1 MSKNLNLFPSIGR
14 YAKAENIVSFGIRNC
29 GNDLYDFCDNPQ
41 NEIPYFKNLMEEI
54 EKCNTSLNNVI
65 IATSSEPVAVKCAK
79 LLLDHEEEFL
89 KRRKI
94 VNEQED
100 TDPYGI
106 YDEEFD
112 DDDIDYDFSYE
123 DEETDTLKL
132 VRLPK
137 SGMNKDVPI
146 NVYLKILEE
155 IESDAVIYEGVE
167 HREADNADIVNAILA
182 DKRKR
187 KYVWIPPEMV
197 EDAWV
202 TSLRMENSFAFI
214 KIEDVPKS
222 YYETVF
228 EALLSNTEYELQS
241 DVTVANVVNS
251 IMKLRG
257 KHFAEEDLQWIIQN
271 AIHKKELEDDNE
283 KLLYMED
290 FVLNG
295 KLEKP
300 ALERLEAMP
309 GLKEVKD
316 MVIEQTALLVESR
329 RNENLKN
336 MHGSMIFYGNPGTG
350 KTTCARLLAE
360 VMKDHGVTNATFIE
374 ASRADIIGEYVGSTA
389 TKVAS
394 LFEKARGGI
403 LFVDEAG
410 FFLNEGAGGYVN
422 EALKEFVRFMENC
435 PDVTVIFGMYEQEAE
450 KFLNLDAG
458 LTSRISRMVEFK
470 DYSNKE
476 LQDICSYMAKTSGYT
491 LEKAGIE
498 PLMDY
503 VTSLKKS
510 KNYGNAREVR
520 KVMESAIIA
529 HSVRIMAKGARKK
542 DVLTADDV
550 KKGIERLRKTPK
562 NKTNFGFKYEI
573 GQENEIKCKTR

>member
-1 MSKNLNLFPSIGR
+1 MSKNSNLFPSIER

-112 DDDIDYDFSYE
+112 DDDFDYDFSYE

-137 SGMNKDVPI
+137 SGINKDVPI
-146 NVYLKILEE
+146 NVYLKLLEE

-241 DVTVANVVNS
+241 DVTVANVVNN

-271 AIHKKELEDDNE
+271 AIHKKELEDDDH
-283 KLLYMED
+283 KILSMED

-300 ALERLEAMP
+300 ALERLAAMP

-476 LQDICSYMAKTSGYT
+476 LQDICSYMAKTNGYN
-491 LEKAGIE
+491 LEKAAIE

-503 VTSLKKS
+503 VASLKKS
-510 KNYGNAREVR
+510 KNYGNAREIR

-529 HSVRIMAKGARKK
+529 HSVRIMAKDTRKK
-542 DVLTADDV
+542 DVLTVDDV

-562 NKTNFGFKYEI
+562 NKNNFGFAYEI
-573 GQENEIKCKTR
+573 GEIKCKTR

>member
-1 MSKNLNLFPSIGR
+1 MNKNMNLFPSIER

-41 NEIPYFKNLMEEI
+41 NEIPYLKNLMEEI

-89 KRRKI
+89 KRRKT

-112 DDDIDYDFSYE
+112 DDDFDYDFSYE

-137 SGMNKDVPI
+137 SGINKDVPI
-146 NVYLKILEE
+146 NVYLKLLEE

-187 KYVWIPPEMV
+187 KYVWIPTEMV

-241 DVTVANVVNS
+241 DVTVANVVNN

-271 AIHKKELEDDNE
+271 AIHKKELEDDDH
-283 KLLYMED
+283 KILSMED

-300 ALERLEAMP
+300 ALERLAAMP

-476 LQDICSYMAKTSGYT
+476 LQDICSYMAKTNGYN
-491 LEKAGIE
+491 LEKAAIE

-503 VTSLKKS
+503 VASLKKS
-510 KNYGNAREVR
+510 KNYGNAREIR

-529 HSVRIMAKGARKK
+529 HSVRIMAKDTRKK
-542 DVLTADDV
+542 DVLTVDDV

-562 NKTNFGFKYEI
+562 NKNNFGFAYEI
-573 GQENEIKCKTR
+573 GEIKCKTR

>member
-1 MSKNLNLFPSIGR
+1 MNKNMNLFPSIER

-41 NEIPYFKNLMEEI
+41 NEIPYLKNLMEEI

-89 KRRKI
+89 KRRKT

-112 DDDIDYDFSYE
+112 DDDFDYDFSYE

-137 SGMNKDVPI
+137 SGINKDVPI
-146 NVYLKILEE
+146 NVYLKLLEE

-187 KYVWIPPEMV
+187 KYVWIPTEMV

-241 DVTVANVVNS
+241 DVTVANVVNN

-271 AIHKKELEDDNE
+271 AIHKKELEDDDH
-283 KLLYMED
+283 KILSMED

-300 ALERLEAMP
+300 ALERLAAMP

-336 MHGSMIFYGNPGTG
+336 MHGCMIFYGNPGTG

-410 FFLNEGAGGYVN
+410 FFL
-422 EALKEFVRFMENC
+422 
-435 PDVTVIFGMYEQEAE
+435 
-450 KFLNLDAG
+450 
-458 LTSRISRMVEFK
+458 
-470 DYSNKE
+470 
-476 LQDICSYMAKTSGYT
+476 
-491 LEKAGIE
+491 
-498 PLMDY
+498 
-503 VTSLKKS
+503 
-510 KNYGNAREVR
+510 
-520 KVMESAIIA
+520 
-529 HSVRIMAKGARKK
+529 
-542 DVLTADDV
+542 
-550 KKGIERLRKTPK
+550 
-562 NKTNFGFKYEI
+562 
-573 GQENEIKCKTR
+573 

>member
-1 MSKNLNLFPSIGR
+1 MSKNLNLFPSIER

-137 SGMNKDVPI
+137 NGMNKDVPI
-146 NVYLKILEE
+146 NVYLKLLEE

-241 DVTVANVVNS
+241 DVTVANVVNN

-257 KHFAEEDLQWIIQN
+257 KLFAEEDLQWIIQN
-271 AIHKKELEDDNE
+271 AIHKKELEDDDH
-283 KLLYMED
+283 KILSMED

-491 LEKAGIE
+491 LEQAAIE

-503 VTSLKKS
+503 VASLRKS

-529 HSVRIMAKGARKK
+529 HSVRIMTKGTRKK

-562 NKTNFGFKYEI
+562 NKTNFGFTYEI
-573 GQENEIKCKTR
+573 GEIKCKTR

>member
-1 MSKNLNLFPSIGR
+1 MSKNLNLFPSIER

-137 SGMNKDVPI
+137 NGMNKDVPI
-146 NVYLKILEE
+146 NVYLKLLEE

-241 DVTVANVVNS
+241 DVTVANVVNN

-257 KHFAEEDLQWIIQN
+257 KLFAEEDLQWIIQN
-271 AIHKKELEDDNE
+271 AIHKKELEDDDH
-283 KLLYMED
+283 KILSMED

-476 LQDICSYMAKTSGYT
+476 LQDICSYVAKTSGYT
-491 LEKAGIE
+491 LEQAAIE

-503 VTSLKKS
+503 VASLRKS

-529 HSVRIMAKGARKK
+529 HSVRIMTKGTRKK
-542 DVLTADDV
+542 DVLTVDDV

-562 NKTNFGFKYEI
+562 NKTNFGFTYEI
-573 GQENEIKCKTR
+573 GGENEIKCKTR

>member
-1 MSKNLNLFPSIGR
+1 MSKNLNLFPSIER

-132 VRLPK
+132 VCLPK

-146 NVYLKILEE
+146 NVYLKLLEE

-241 DVTVANVVNS
+241 DVTVANVVNN

-257 KHFAEEDLQWIIQN
+257 KLFAEEDLQWIIQN
-271 AIHKKELEDDNE
+271 AIHKKELEDDND
-283 KLLYMED
+283 KILSMED

-300 ALERLEAMP
+300 ALERLAAMP

-476 LQDICSYMAKTSGYT
+476 LQNICSYMAKTSGYT
-491 LEKAGIE
+491 LEQAAIE

-503 VTSLKKS
+503 VASLRKS

-529 HSVRIMAKGARKK
+529 HSVRIMTKGTRKK
-542 DVLTADDV
+542 DVLTVDDV

-562 NKTNFGFKYEI
+562 NKNNFGFAYEI
-573 GQENEIKCKTR
+573 GEIKCKTR

>member
-1 MSKNLNLFPSIGR
+1 MSKNLNLFPSIER

-41 NEIPYFKNLMEEI
+41 NEIPYLKNLMEEI

-89 KRRKI
+89 KRRKT

-112 DDDIDYDFSYE
+112 DDDFDYDFSYE

-137 SGMNKDVPI
+137 SGINKDVPI
-146 NVYLKILEE
+146 NVYLKLLEE

-241 DVTVANVVNS
+241 DVTVANVVNN

-271 AIHKKELEDDNE
+271 AIHKKELEDDDH
-283 KLLYMED
+283 KILSMED

-300 ALERLEAMP
+300 ALERLEEMP

-476 LQDICSYMAKTSGYT
+476 LQDICSYMAKTNGYN
-491 LEKAGIE
+491 LEKAAIE

-503 VTSLKKS
+503 VASLKKS
-510 KNYGNAREVR
+510 KNYGNAREIR

-529 HSVRIMAKGARKK
+529 HSVRIMAKDTRKK
-542 DVLTADDV
+542 DVLTVDDV

-562 NKTNFGFKYEI
+562 NKNNFGFAYEI
-573 GQENEIKCKTR
+573 GEIKCKTR

>member
-1 MSKNLNLFPSIGR
+1 MSKNMNLFPSIER

-41 NEIPYFKNLMEEI
+41 NEIPYFKNLMKEI

-137 SGMNKDVPI
+137 SGINKDIPI
-146 NVYLKILEE
+146 NVYLKLLEE

-241 DVTVANVVNS
+241 DVTVANVVNN

-257 KHFAEEDLQWIIQN
+257 KLFAEEDLQWIIQN
-271 AIHKKELEDDNE
+271 AIHKKELEDDDH
-283 KLLYMED
+283 KILSMED

-491 LEKAGIE
+491 LEKAAIE

-503 VTSLKKS
+503 VASLRKN

-529 HSVRIMAKGARKK
+529 HSVRIMAKGTRKK
-542 DVLTADDV
+542 DVLTVDDV

-562 NKTNFGFKYEI
+562 NKNNFGFTYEI
-573 GQENEIKCKTR
+573 GEIKCKTR